1 MLTDSVGQKFRNA
14 TVGMVFLCSLKNS
27 ELLSGLPSGVC
38 AREISPFED
47 SGGGG
52 LIAKSYLILVT
63 PWIVAH
69 QAPLSMGFPRQEY
82 WSRLPPAASK
92 NNNFFKSLNYKE
104 LSHISRGPDTRQLQG
119 WLIWWLSSS
128 IRDPGAFHFSALPS
142 LAWWLI
148 FKKLS
153 AQLKDDCS
161 SPRCQHATEEDIFY
175 SVSWLAGS

>member
-69 QAPLSMGFPRQEY
+69 QAPLSMGFPRQEC
-82 WSRLPPAASK
+82 WSGLPFPSSGGLPNSGIKSTSPA
-92 NNNFFKSLNYKE
+92 FSL
-104 LSHISRGPDTRQLQG
+104 
-119 WLIWWLSSS
+119 
-128 IRDPGAFHFSALPS
+128 S
-142 LAWWLI
+142 L
-148 FKKLS
+148 
-153 AQLKDDCS
+153 
-161 SPRCQHATEEDIFY
+161 
-175 SVSWLAGS
+175 

>member
-52 LIAKSYLILVT
+52 LIAKSYLILVS

-82 WSRLPPAASK
+82 WSGLY
-92 NNNFFKSLNYKE
+92 FL
-104 LSHISRGPDTRQLQG
+104 LQG
-119 WLIWWLSSS
+119 
-128 IRDPGAFHFSALPS
+128 
-142 LAWWLI
+142 I
-148 FKKLS
+148 F
-153 AQLKDDCS
+153 
-161 SPRCQHATEEDIFY
+161 PT
-175 SVSWLAGS
+175 

>member
-82 WSRLPPAASK
+82 WSGLYS
-92 NNNFFKSLNYKE
+92 F
-104 LSHISRGPDTRQLQG
+104 SRGSSQPRNQTQVSCIEDSILNRRRILDQQRNQG
-119 WLIWWLSSS
+119 
-128 IRDPGAFHFSALPS
+128 RAF
-142 LAWWLI
+142 
-148 FKKLS
+148 
-153 AQLKDDCS
+153 
-161 SPRCQHATEEDIFY
+161 
-175 SVSWLAGS
+175 